1 MIQEIAPK
9 HYDNA
14 YHPRPPREQDHIL
27 FYDGG
32 RILVKKEDG
41 IRYPTFAESGAGESV
56 YLFTIDEEGFYLGD
70 RSLAEGLLEKG
81 YVFENISIL
90 RRGGAKYLRFA
101 GVTGWQLYNWYESR
115 KFCGRCS
122 APMVQDEKERMMR
135 CPECGLM
142 EFPKICPAVIIG
154 VTDGSRILMSKYAG
168 REYKA
173 YALLAGFAE
182 IGEPIEDTVRREV
195 MEEVGLQVKNIT
207 YYKSQPWSFSDTL
220 LLGFFCELDGEDK
233 IRLDEQEL
241 ALAEWVERKDITVE
255 PDDLSLT
262 NEMMLAF
269 KNGDRV

>member
-1 MIQEIAPK
+1 
-9 HYDNA
+9 
-14 YHPRPPREQDHIL
+14 
-27 FYDGG
+27 
-32 RILVKKEDG
+32 
-41 IRYPTFAESGAGESV
+41 
-56 YLFTIDEEGFYLGD
+56 
-70 RSLAEGLLEKG
+70 
-81 YVFENISIL
+81 
-90 RRGGAKYLRFA
+90 
-101 GVTGWQLYNWYESR
+101 
-115 KFCGRCS
+115 
-122 APMVQDEKERMMR
+122 
-135 CPECGLM
+135 
-142 EFPKICPAVIIG
+142 
-154 VTDGSRILMSKYAG
+154 MSKYAG

-173 YALLAGFAE
+173 YALLSGFAE

>member
-14 YHPRPPREQDHIL
+14 YHPRPPREQDHML

>member
-14 YHPRPPREQDHIL
+14 YHPRPPREQDHML

-41 IRYPTFAESGAGESV
+41 IRYPTFAESGAGESI

-122 APMVQDEKERMMR
+122 ALMVQDEKERMMR

-154 VTDGSRILMSKYAG
+154 VTDGGRILMSKYAG